1 MSNLSVNTIT
11 DALGGSTASI
21 NGLTPQASNMQPHN
35 LIINGNMAIWQRGVS
50 QTSTGYGCVD
60 RFSNTVSGTVTF
72 SQETTGLPSGF
83 AYALKW
89 TTGAGTSYGQV
100 RQFIETEN
108 VKSLRSKTLTASA
121 YVKVSSDYS
130 GVISWEI
137 GYSTGGDGSGASY
150 TVLATTN
157 ATTAS
162 SSDASADYKRISCNV
177 TIPADAVGLYIGI
190 VPSVVQATGVYC
202 SITGVQLEAGS
213 FGSSFAHENYGDIL
227 QKCQRYYRHYQSES
241 SGYMPFF
248 QGGMVNTILFRATY
262 PLSPPMRT
270 IPALVTT
277 GTAANYQ
284 VSGTANSNC
293 TAVPYLDDQSE
304 PAVLDIAAV
313 VGAIT
318 AGQAFFL
325 RANNSASIYI
335 GLDAEL

>member
-1 MSNLSVNTIT
+1 VSNLSVNTIT
-11 DALGGSTASI
+11 DASGGSTASI

-60 RFSNTVSGTVTF
+60 RFRNTVSGTVTF
-72 SQETTGLPSGF
+72 AQETTGLPSGF

-121 YVKVSSDYS
+121 YVKVSSNYS

-150 TVLATTN
+150 TVLAKTN
-157 ATTAS
+157 AITAS

-190 VPSVVQATGVYC
+190 VPSAVQATGVYC
-202 SITGVQLEAGS
+202 SITGVQLEAGPTAS
-213 FGSSFAHENYGDIL
+213 PFAHEFVGDTL
-227 QKCQRYYRHYQSES
+227 RKCQRYYEIIGRDSGSNGYANIFSTPLDTFANFWTRVSYLVEKRS
-241 SGYMPFF
+241 S
-248 QGGMVNTILFRATY
+248 
-262 PLSPPMRT
+262 
-270 IPALVTT
+270 PAL
-277 GTAANYQ
+277 GFYSG
-284 VSGTANSNC
+284 VSWNSTVPTANLAGVN
-293 TAVPYLDDQSE
+293 
-304 PAVLDIAAV
+304 AVLFNA
-313 VGAIT
+313 T
-318 AGQAFFL
+318 SWFFL
-325 RANNSASIYI
+325 EGGSGGNAPMAYV
-335 GLDAEL
+335 DAEL

>member
-11 DALGGSTASI
+11 DASGGSTASI

-60 RFSNTVSGTVTF
+60 RFRNTVSGTVTF
-72 SQETTGLPSGF
+72 AQETTGLPSGF

-121 YVKVSSDYS
+121 YVKVSSNYS

-150 TVLATTN
+150 TVLAKTN
-157 ATTAS
+157 AITAS

-202 SITGVQLEAGS
+202 SITGVQLEAGPTAS
-213 FGSSFAHENYGDIL
+213 PFAHEFVGDTL
-227 QKCQRYYRHYQSES
+227 RKCQRYYEIIGRDSGSNGYANIFSTPLDTFANFWTRVSYLVEKRS
-241 SGYMPFF
+241 S
-248 QGGMVNTILFRATY
+248 
-262 PLSPPMRT
+262 
-270 IPALVTT
+270 PAL
-277 GTAANYQ
+277 GFYSG
-284 VSGTANSNC
+284 VSWNSTVPTANLAGVN
-293 TAVPYLDDQSE
+293 
-304 PAVLDIAAV
+304 AVLFNA
-313 VGAIT
+313 T
-318 AGQAFFL
+318 SWFFL
-325 RANNSASIYI
+325 EGGSGGNAPMAYV
-335 GLDAEL
+335 DAEL

>member
-11 DALGGSTASI
+11 DASGGSTASI

-121 YVKVSSDYS
+121 YVKVSSNYS

-150 TVLATTN
+150 TVLAGTN

-190 VPSVVQATGVYC
+190 VPSAVQATGVYC
-202 SITGVQLEAGS
+202 SMTGVQLEAGS
-213 FGSSFAHENYGDIL
+213 TASPFAHENVGDTL
-227 QKCQRYYRHYQSES
+227 QKCQRYYNRYNAGSSYSGFGNAFGTSTTTFRSTITWPSMRAVPTITQSNTGINVGPQYTVTS
-241 SGYMPFF
+241 NNAF
-248 QGGMVNTILFRATY
+248 QIG
-262 PLSPPMRT
+262 
-270 IPALVTT
+270 
-277 GTAANYQ
+277 
-284 VSGTANSNC
+284 ANSAWVDFTINAAGI
-293 TAVPYLDDQSE
+293 AVNQSGIWN
-304 PAVLDIAAV
+304 ASNNAAAYV
-313 VGAIT
+313 D
-318 AGQAFFL
+318 F
-325 RANNSASIYI
+325 S
-335 GLDAEL
+335 AEL

>member
-11 DALGGSTASI
+11 DASGGSTASI

-60 RFSNTVSGTVTF
+60 RFRNTVSGTVTF
-72 SQETTGLPSGF
+72 AQETTGLPSGF

-121 YVKVSSDYS
+121 YVKVSSNYS

-150 TVLATTN
+150 TVLAKTN
-157 ATTAS
+157 AITAS
-162 SSDASADYKRISCNV
+162 SSDASADYKRISCTV

-202 SITGVQLEAGS
+202 SITGVQLEAGPTAS
-213 FGSSFAHENYGDIL
+213 PFAHEFVGDTL
-227 QKCQRYYRHYQSES
+227 RKCQRYYEIIGRDSGSNGYANIFSTPLDTFANFWTRVSYLVEKRS
-241 SGYMPFF
+241 S
-248 QGGMVNTILFRATY
+248 
-262 PLSPPMRT
+262 
-270 IPALVTT
+270 PAL
-277 GTAANYQ
+277 GFYSG
-284 VSGTANSNC
+284 VSWNSTVPTANLAGVN
-293 TAVPYLDDQSE
+293 
-304 PAVLDIAAV
+304 AVLFNA
-313 VGAIT
+313 T
-318 AGQAFFL
+318 SWFFL
-325 RANNSASIYI
+325 EGGSGGNAPMAYV
-335 GLDAEL
+335 DAEL

>member
-1 MSNLSVNTIT
+1 MSLARDLADGV
-11 DALGGSTASI
+11 I

-60 RFSNTVSGTVTF
+60 RFRNTVSGTVTF
-72 SQETTGLPSGF
+72 AQETTGLPSGF

-121 YVKVSSDYS
+121 YVKVSSNYS

-150 TVLATTN
+150 TVLASTN

-162 SSDASADYKRISCNV
+162 SSDASADYKRIYCNV

-213 FGSSFAHENYGDIL
+213 SASPFAHENYGDTL
-227 QKCQRYYRHYQSES
+227 RKCQRYFWS
-241 SGYMPFF
+241 
-248 QGGMVNTILFRATY
+248 L
-262 PLSPPMRT
+262 
-270 IPALVTT
+270 
-277 GTAANYQ
+277 
-284 VSGTANSNC
+284 NSNGMNNK
-293 TAVPYLDDQSE
+293 YLGQGVNYNSVSCYAHFPFPTKMRSIPTLIPSDVTHFQVVENGSLKDASGVTLSGASTNQG
-304 PAVLDIAAV
+304 AV
-313 VGAIT
+313 VI
-318 AGQAFFL
+318 F
-325 RANNSASIYI
+325 SASVGI
-335 GLDAEL
+335 GNASLIRTDENTNVYLWFDAEL

>member
-1 MSNLSVNTIT
+1 VSNLSVNTIT
-11 DALGGSTASI
+11 DASGGSTASI

-60 RFSNTVSGTVTF
+60 RFRNTVSGTVTF
-72 SQETTGLPSGF
+72 AQETTGLPSGF

-121 YVKVSSDYS
+121 YVKVSSNYS

-150 TVLATTN
+150 TVLAKTN
-157 ATTAS
+157 AITAS
-162 SSDASADYKRISCNV
+162 SSDASADYKRISCTV

-202 SITGVQLEAGS
+202 SITGVQLEAGPTAS
-213 FGSSFAHENYGDIL
+213 PFAHEFVGDTL
-227 QKCQRYYRHYQSES
+227 RKCQRYYEIIGRDSGSNGYANIFSTPLDTFANFWTRVSYLVEKRS
-241 SGYMPFF
+241 S
-248 QGGMVNTILFRATY
+248 
-262 PLSPPMRT
+262 
-270 IPALVTT
+270 PAL
-277 GTAANYQ
+277 GFYSG
-284 VSGTANSNC
+284 VSWNSTVPTANLAGVN
-293 TAVPYLDDQSE
+293 
-304 PAVLDIAAV
+304 AVLFNA
-313 VGAIT
+313 T
-318 AGQAFFL
+318 SWFFL
-325 RANNSASIYI
+325 EGGSGGNAPMAYV
-335 GLDAEL
+335 DAEL

>member
-11 DALGGSTASI
+11 DASGGSTASI

-60 RFSNTVSGTVTF
+60 RFRNTVSGTVTF
-72 SQETTGLPSGF
+72 AQETTGLPSGF

-121 YVKVSSDYS
+121 YVKVSSNYS

-150 TVLATTN
+150 TVLAGTN

-202 SITGVQLEAGS
+202 SITGVQLEAGPTAS
-213 FGSSFAHENYGDIL
+213 PFAHEFVGDTL
-227 QKCQRYYRHYQSES
+227 RKCQRYYEIIGRDSGSNGYANIFSTPLDTFANFWTRVSYLVEKRS
-241 SGYMPFF
+241 S
-248 QGGMVNTILFRATY
+248 
-262 PLSPPMRT
+262 
-270 IPALVTT
+270 PAL
-277 GTAANYQ
+277 GFYSG
-284 VSGTANSNC
+284 VSWNSTVPTANLAGVN
-293 TAVPYLDDQSE
+293 
-304 PAVLDIAAV
+304 AVLFNA
-313 VGAIT
+313 T
-318 AGQAFFL
+318 SWFFL
-325 RANNSASIYI
+325 EGGSGGNAPMAYV
-335 GLDAEL
+335 DAEL

>member
-1 MSNLSVNTIT
+1 
-11 DALGGSTASI
+11 
-21 NGLTPQASNMQPHN
+21 MQPHN

-121 YVKVSSDYS
+121 YVKVSSNYS

-150 TVLATTN
+150 TVLASTN

-190 VPSVVQATGVYC
+190 VPSVVQATGVSC

-213 FGSSFAHENYGDIL
+213 TASPFAHENYGDTL
-227 QKCQRYYRHYQSES
+227 QKCQRYYWTGSNINANAIAQANVSDALYTVRFPVVMRVAPTVTAL
-241 SGYMPFF
+241 SGGSTDAIIAISGTPSA
-248 QGGMVNTILFRATY
+248 GGATGLVHSTY
-262 PLSPPMRT
+262 PTHVFYT
-270 IPALVTT
+270 IQCSGGSSIARVSYNN
-277 GTAANYQ
+277 GT
-284 VSGTANSNC
+284 STAS
-293 TAVPYLDDQSE
+293 
-304 PAVLDIAAV
+304 
-313 VGAIT
+313 
-318 AGQAFFL
+318 
-325 RANNSASIYI
+325 
-335 GLDAEL
+335 AEL

>member
-1 MSNLSVNTIT
+1 MAISTIGTNSLSDPIAV
-11 DALGGSTASI
+11 
-21 NGLTPQASNMQPHN
+21 NGLTPQTSNMQPHN

-60 RFSNTVSGTVTF
+60 RFSNTLSGTVTF

-121 YVKVSSDYS
+121 YVKVSSNYS

-137 GYSTGGDGSGASY
+137 GYSTGGDGSGAIY
-150 TVLATTN
+150 TVLSSTN

-177 TIPADAVGLYIGI
+177 TIPADAVGIYIGI

-213 FGSSFAHENYGDIL
+213 SASPFEHRSYGAEL
-227 QKCQRYYRHYQSES
+227 ALCQRYYEKSYNTDVVPGTITNAGFSNSPATGFNTNLWGAMVRFNVTKRANPTISLWTYSGVSGQWHYGVASQSEGLANS
-241 SGYMPFF
+241 LIYAPGMSGFTPYM
-248 QGGMVNTILFRATY
+248 
-262 PLSPPMRT
+262 
-270 IPALVTT
+270 
-277 GTAANYQ
+277 TAAATGQNTLY
-284 VSGTANSNC
+284 GHWTA
-293 TAVPYLDDQSE
+293 T
-304 PAVLDIAAV
+304 
-313 VGAIT
+313 
-318 AGQAFFL
+318 
-325 RANNSASIYI
+325 
-335 GLDAEL
+335 AEL